1 MRVKLSGLELKDSE
15 DTTNQ
20 TEAFT
25 LSPDK
30 AGYGMNVNGNCIVQ
44 SFTEAGTVAERAGV
58 CIGSAI
64 VAVNGIGVSTKEGLL
79 HELAAALA
87 PPAARTTNA
96 FPAEPEDPGAQTG
109 GSAAVFTSTMRVELI
124 DWPLE
129 TAHG

>member
-64 VAVNGIGVSTKEGLL
+64 VAVNGIGVSDKEGLL
-79 HELAAALA
+79 HELAA
-87 PPAARTTNA
+87 PPQSAARTTKP
-96 FPAEPEDPGAQTG
+96 FPAEPEEAGAQTG
-109 GSAAVFTSTMRVELI
+109 GSAVFTSTMRVELI
-124 DWPLE
+124 DWALE
-129 TAHG
+129 TVHG